1 MGAKTINFSRM
12 KIFTGMSHRESIE
25 QDVRETFA
33 DVIYR
38 SCPGIA
44 ALELA
49 RKIYHSEGDTEYT
62 EQEVN
67 IIRQASRMCTAQFI
81 EAIEQLINS
90 EK

>member
-1 MGAKTINFSRM
+1 METKKINFAKLLIYTSIAH
-12 KIFTGMSHRESIE
+12 KESIE

-38 SCPGIA
+38 TCPGIA

-49 RKIYHSEGDTEYT
+49 RKIYHSEGEEVYN
-62 EQEVN
+62 EQELN

-81 EAIEQLINS
+81 ETIEQLL
-90 EK
+90 K

>member
-1 MGAKTINFSRM
+1 MKLNFKEMNISAGVSGRN
-12 KIFTGMSHRESIE
+12 HYL
-25 QDVRETFA
+25 QDVREAFA

-38 SCPGIA
+38 GCQGIA

-81 EAIEQLINS
+81 ESIERILTNN
-90 EK
+90 E

>member
-1 MGAKTINFSRM
+1 METRTINFKKLLIYTSLAH
-12 KIFTGMSHRESIE
+12 SESIE

-38 SCPGIA
+38 GCPGIA

-81 EAIEQLINS
+81 EAIERILTNN
-90 EK
+90 E

>member
-1 MGAKTINFSRM
+1 METKKINFAKLLIYTSIAH
-12 KIFTGMSHRESIE
+12 KESIE

-38 SCPGIA
+38 TCPGIA

-49 RKIYHSEGDTEYT
+49 RKIYHSEGEEVYN
-62 EQEVN
+62 EQELS

-81 EAIEQLINS
+81 ETIEQLL
-90 EK
+90 K

>member
-1 MGAKTINFSRM
+1 MLIYTSLA
-12 KIFTGMSHRESIE
+12 HRDSIE

-49 RKIYHSEGDTEYT
+49 RKIYHSEGDTEYSEHVHGT
-62 EQEVN
+62 IYRINRTN
-67 IIRQASRMCTAQFI
+67 I
-81 EAIEQLINS
+81 N
-90 EK
+90 

>member
-1 MGAKTINFSRM
+1 METKRINFEKLLIYTSIAH
-12 KIFTGMSHRESIE
+12 KESIE

-38 SCPGIA
+38 TCPGIA

-49 RKIYHSEGDTEYT
+49 RKIYHSEGEEVYN
-62 EQEVN
+62 EQELN

-81 EAIEQLINS
+81 ETIEQLL
-90 EK
+90 K